1 MQIVGLTL
9 AKTPTNL
16 REVQKYPSD
25 DICRVKLS
33 FTVQAWCEEIA
44 QVCEWIKVRKNF
56 KTSPYSLKVVKFVQ
70 EDTHIDMNVEGET
83 RPGVRLLKSWIN
95 KSIKVVSSTNI
106 STSPNYTTMKV
117 EMSDGRV
124 IVGIFLCTDR
134 SGNVIIGEDNCVTK
148 WLATSIFSMICFQ
161 GHATNIH
168 RTLTR
173 YYRTVKQNM

>member
-1 MQIVGLTL
+1 M
-9 AKTPTNL
+9 
-16 REVQKYPSD
+16 
-25 DICRVKLS
+25 
-33 FTVQAWCEEIA
+33 
-44 QVCEWIKVRKNF
+44 
-56 KTSPYSLKVVKFVQ
+56 KFVQ

-134 SGNVIIGEDNCVTK
+134 SGNVIIGGDNCDQVV
-148 WLATSIFSMICFQ
+148 
-161 GHATNIH
+161 GN
-168 RTLTR
+168 
-173 YYRTVKQNM
+173 